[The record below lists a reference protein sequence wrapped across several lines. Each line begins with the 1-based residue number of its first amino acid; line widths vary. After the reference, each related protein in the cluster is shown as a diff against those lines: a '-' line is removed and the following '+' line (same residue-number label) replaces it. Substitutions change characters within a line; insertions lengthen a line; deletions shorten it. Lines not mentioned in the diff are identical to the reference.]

1 MNIYIVTNEYSIE
14 GGGLAYSCHAFV
26 NMLEQVGHDITIISS
41 SVPSESIISG
51 GYKPSLGYELAM
63 EEKLKENIKSLA
75 SGGLIVSF
83 GGGFNAYYA
92 ALLALIIAN
101 LVFSIGS
108 RFTFQ

>member
-51 GYKPSLGYELAM
+51 GY
-63 EEKLKENIKSLA
+63 N
-75 SGGLIVSF
+75 
-83 GGGFNAYYA
+83 
-92 ALLALIIAN
+92 
-101 LVFSIGS
+101 
-108 RFTFQ
+108 RF

>member
-63 EEKLKENIKSLA
+63 EEKLKENIKSL
-75 SGGLIVSF
+75 
-83 GGGFNAYYA
+83 
-92 ALLALIIAN
+92 LLYRLEVVLTPTMPLFWRPN
-101 LVFSIGS
+101 RDLNYG
-108 RFTFQ
+108 

>member
-75 SGGLIVSF
+75 SGGLIVSLEVVLTPTMPLF
-83 GGGFNAYYA
+83 WRPNRDLNYG
-92 ALLALIIAN
+92 
-101 LVFSIGS
+101 
-108 RFTFQ
+108 

>member
-51 GYKPSLGYELAM
+51 GYKPSKRILNHLP
-63 EEKLKENIKSLA
+63 LV
-75 SGGLIVSF
+75 GLLYRLEVVLTPTMPLF
-83 GGGFNAYYA
+83 WRPNRDLNYG
-92 ALLALIIAN
+92 
-101 LVFSIGS
+101 
-108 RFTFQ
+108 

>member
-63 EEKLKENIKSLA
+63 EERLKRILNHLPLV
-75 SGGLIVSF
+75 GLLYRLEVVLTPTMPLF
-83 GGGFNAYYA
+83 WRPNRDLNYG
-92 ALLALIIAN
+92 
-101 LVFSIGS
+101 
-108 RFTFQ
+108 